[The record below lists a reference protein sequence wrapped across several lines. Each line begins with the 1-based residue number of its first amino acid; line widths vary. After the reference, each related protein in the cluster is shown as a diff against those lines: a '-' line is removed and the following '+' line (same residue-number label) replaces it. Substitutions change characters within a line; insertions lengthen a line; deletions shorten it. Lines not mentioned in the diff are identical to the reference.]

1 MEMAGVVTATGA
13 AIIDRAAKLVRGLG
27 APLEL
32 DTDGIWC
39 CLPASFPEDLV
50 FTRKGEG
57 GDGGGGGKKKVKVSY
72 PCAVL
77 NVMVARNNTND
88 QYQDLVDDVEA
99 TVAGSDGGEGGGGGN
114 GKENGGGAAQPLVPR
129 RKRYATS
136 SQMSI
141 EFEVDGPYRAMILP
155 ASKEEG
161 RLIKKRYAVFN
172 FDGSLAELKGFE
184 LKRRGELKLIKVF
197 QAEVFSKFLEGDS
210 LAGCYAAVA
219 AVADRWLDLLDSRGA
234 GVDDDELMSYISES
248 CTMSKALEEYAGRKT
263 LPATTARRL
272 AEFLGDARI
281 KDKGLNAT
289 YVVSSRPLGAPTS
302 ERAIPVAIFAA
313 EPAVSR
319 AFLRKWC
326 GGVDLDDGRAPGER
340 PDVRA
345 VVDWD
350 YYRERLA
357 STVQKIV
364 TIPAAMQRVPNPV
377 PRVRHPEWLHR
388 RVREKDDKLQQR
400 RLDGFVVA
408 TSRKGGGDIEDFGA
422 QRGASAGAWPSAC
435 KAPAPS
441 PRAAPPPSPPP
452 PPPAAPPPS
461 PPQPVPERSKDPA
474 AWVVSQKRR
483 WRAAVA
489 ARKRRR
495 AEAVARVVA
504 AARAS
509 GGDAHAV
516 ARLAQLDAA
525 AADGGRGD
533 VEGDGAGGARP
544 SGGGVG
550 GVGALL
556 ARAGGGWGALA
567 AGAHLQ
573 LLSLEGVAG
582 GSPGELRA
590 WALVSDNGSSS
601 SPSSSA
607 AVLHSF
613 SLRVPRTFYFAS
625 TAPSGSPELAALSAA
640 VAGGG
645 AVVAP
650 ARKEVPFGRLPP
662 GAALYSITLPF
673 SDPKEARKLKKQQ
686 QQQQGREGSVERCE
700 EEEEEDSDDGDDDE
714 DEALDAAL
722 AAPHVVGVWERS
734 LSPAASAALSLGCC
748 ASLAPRV
755 RAAAAKRSLAEG
767 LELGDLVMRTTA
779 ECDFLQSS
787 PAAAAGAAA
796 AAASAARPSSSSPC
810 SFGGLRPIPV
820 YARFDTSRG
829 RAVLAAHCPA
839 AGKAIVVVVA
849 GAAPSG
855 RGGGGGPRE
864 VTASIAERAWREI
877 SSASTSSSA
886 RSPSPDTGDGARS
899 PSPAPDQQQQQQ
911 QQEQEHHA
919 SPAPSFEVAFA
930 PDAKAGL
937 RTLQRA
943 LSDWRASHRGPT
955 IALVSCRGGGG
966 GSSSSSP
973 SVASFVG
980 GGDDLARKLPA
991 LRSMPRVDAAL
1002 SSSATAAFADP
1013 SSITD
1018 SPDDDDAAAVAVA
1031 AAAAAAG
1038 DDPGEAALAG
1048 ALAWQVPAAR
1058 EAVASLFGARAWLRG
1073 AAAAARYAHLPLSA
1087 FGGNGGDWRSAAADA
1102 LLARTA
1108 RDAGVLLWGSP
1119 LSQARGGWTGRAL
1132 LSGARD
1138 GSGGVGVGVA
1148 IGGGGGSGEEG
1159 GSGSSLGGDT
1169 SWLDG
1174 ASSSSPSAA
1183 ESPSSFSAGPPS
1195 IDILRPGAYRCACV
1209 QLRLHHLLV
1218 AAVDAAPALAD
1229 LDGGALDGGA
1239 GGGAAMRCLR
1249 RLVRAW
1255 VVDATSRGSRAA
1267 DALLLSLG
1275 RWLRDDRRGGMY
1287 AVPLSEG
1294 SLKLAGRLLSALLD
1308 ALARLGAVAVAA
1320 DEGSL
1325 ILAAAGGG
1333 GGGASG
1339 GGGRRGLG
1347 AALAAV
1353 DYALAALRR
1362 RSDGAALFGLLQL
1375 TPARWWHALLFRD
1388 RYNYLGLR
1396 ATLPEAV
1403 EATLAAPG
1411 ALTQGGTS
1419 DHDPASSSS
1428 SSMAAADAVASAAA
1442 AAEASAL
1449 ASPDVDCLWTIKDYL
1464 PLAVQPAFAS
1474 AVTEYLWLPWKATA
1488 EGSSVSSSLSS
1499 QAMAAASA
1507 AGGEAAQVA
1516 WLKAN
1521 LDSALGRRLLRVVA
1535 DADAALGAH
1544 DGDAAHAFPE
1554 LVGSHL
1560 SSEQLGS
1567 PALALTRAVC
1577 EAMSLDR
1584 RLSGEVAALRR
1595 NMLRL
1600 ARTREFSSAAAFL
1613 DPCATFVLRG
1623 VVCGG
1628 CGAAADL
1635 DLCRDPALT
1644 RAGCWRCGACGCRVD
1659 AAGVEARLLD
1669 AVGATAAAFA
1679 TQDLRCVRCRGVAC
1693 GHLTRAC
1700 DQCGGGLELTKPP
1713 SSVTSALRTL
1723 RRVARFHGFEL
1734 LDEAASW
1741 LLQGG

>member
-13 AIIDRAAKLVRGLG
+13 AIIDRAAKLVRGIG

-39 CLPASFPEDLV
+39 CLPASFPEDLT
-50 FTRKGEG
+50 FSRK
-57 GDGGGGGKKKVKVSY
+57 GDGGGKGGKKVKVSY

-77 NVMVARNNTND
+77 NVMVARNNTNE

-99 TVAGSDGGEGGGGGN
+99 TVAGGEGGEGGEGAAKGDGG
-114 GKENGGGAAQPLVPR
+114 GGGAPAAPR
-129 RKRYATS
+129 RRRYATS

-210 LAGCYAAVA
+210 LAGCYASVA

-248 CTMSKALEEYAGRKT
+248 CTMSKALDEYDGRKS

-326 GGVDLDDGRAPGER
+326 GGGDLDDGRGPSER

-345 VVDWD
+345 VVDWA
-350 YYRERLA
+350 YYKERLA

-388 RVREKDDKLQQR
+388 RVREKEDRLQQR
-400 RLDGFVVA
+400 RLDGFLVVGG
-408 TSRKGGGDIEDFGA
+408 RKGGGDIEDFGSA
-422 QRGASAGAWPSAC
+422 RGGSAGGAWPSSAR
-435 KAPAPS
+435 KGDGGLPAPS
-441 PRAAPPPSPPP
+441 PRAALPAP
-452 PPPAAPPPS
+452 PPPAAPAAPPS
-461 PPQPVPERSKDPA
+461 PPQLVLERAADPA

-495 AEAVARVVA
+495 ADASARLAA

-516 ARLAQLDAA
+516 ERLARLDAA
-525 AADGGRGD
+525 AAAA
-533 VEGDGAGGARP
+533 GDGDAMAGGGAAGNGAR
-544 SGGGVG
+544 SAG

-556 ARAGGGWGALA
+556 ARAGGGWDALA

-582 GSPGELRA
+582 APPGELRA
-590 WALVSDNGSSS
+590 WALVYDSGNST
-601 SPSSSA
+601 SSA
-607 AVLHSF
+607 ALHSF
-613 SLRVPRTFYFAS
+613 SLRVPRTFFFAS
-625 TAPSGSPELAALSAA
+625 TAQAGSAELAAFSA

-650 ARKEVPFGRLPP
+650 ARREVPFGKLPP
-662 GAALYSITLPF
+662 GASLYSVTLPF
-673 SDPKEARKLKKQQ
+673 SSSNKKKRNPSENQKR
-686 QQQQGREGSVERCE
+686 GRRGEGGMECSSE
-700 EEEEEDSDDGDDDE
+700 EEGEGEETNSDDDDDDDE
-714 DEALDAAL
+714 EEALDAAL

-748 ASLAPRV
+748 ASLSPRV
-755 RAAAAKRSLAEG
+755 RAAKRSLAEG

-779 ECDFLQSS
+779 ECDFLES
-787 PAAAAGAAA
+787 AAD
-796 AAASAARPSSSSPC
+796 AAASVAATASSSV

-820 YARFDTSRG
+820 YARFDASRG

-839 AGKAIVVVVA
+839 ADKAIIVVVT
-849 GAAPSG
+849 GAAAASG
-855 RGGGGGPRE
+855 RGSAPRE
-864 VTASIAERAWREI
+864 VTASVAERAWREV
-877 SSASTSSSA
+877 SAASPPPSA
-886 RSPSPDTGDGARS
+886 APDGDAPRSRS
-899 PSPAPDQQQQQQ
+899 ASPAPDQLQQGQQQQ
-911 QQEQEHHA
+911 A
-919 SPAPSFEVAFA
+919 SSSFSSSSAPPAFEVAFA
-930 PDAKAGL
+930 PDAKGGL
-937 RTLQRA
+937 RALQRA
-943 LSDWRASHRGPT
+943 LSDWRASHRGPAV
-955 IALVSCRGGGG
+955 ALVSCRGAGD
-966 GSSSSSP
+966 SPSP

-980 GGDDLARKLPA
+980 GGDELARRLPA

-1002 SSSATAAFADP
+1002 SSASTAAFAAADP
-1013 SSITD
+1013 STAAAGSAG
-1018 SPDDDDAAAVAVA
+1018 DDGDAAVAV

-1048 ALAWQVPAAR
+1048 ALVWQVPAAR
-1058 EAVASLFGARAWLRG
+1058 EAVAALCGARAWLRG
-1073 AAAAARYAHLPLSA
+1073 ASAAARYAHLPLSA
-1087 FGGNGGDWRSAAADA
+1087 LGGGGDWRSAAADA

-1119 LSQARGGWTGRAL
+1119 LSQGCGGSGQAL
-1132 LSGARD
+1132 LAGARD
-1138 GSGGVGVGVA
+1138 GSGGVGVGGV

-1159 GSGSSLGGDT
+1159 GGGGGGGSSLGGDA
-1169 SWLDG
+1169 SWLN
-1174 ASSSSPSAA
+1174 ASSSASAA
-1183 ESPSSFSAGPPS
+1183 NASSFSAGPPS

-1229 LDGGALDGGA
+1229 LDGGALDGGS

-1255 VVDATSRGSRAA
+1255 VVDATARGSKPA

-1287 AVPLSEG
+1287 AVPLGEG
-1294 SLKLAGRLLSALLD
+1294 SLKLAGRLLAALLD

-1333 GGGASG
+1333 SSSAT

-1347 AALAAV
+1347 SALAAV

-1403 EATLAAPG
+1403 EATLATPG
-1411 ALTQGGTS
+1411 ALTQGG
-1419 DHDPASSSS
+1419 DPVNDGGDGGPP
-1428 SSMAAADAVASAAA
+1428 SSMAAAEAVASAAA

-1449 ASPDVDCLWTIKDYL
+1449 AAPDVDCLWTIRDYL
-1464 PLAVQPAFAS
+1464 PPAVQQAFAS
-1474 AVTEYLWLPWKATA
+1474 AIAEYLWLPWKATA
-1488 EGSSVSSSLSS
+1488 EGSKASSSLSS
-1499 QAMAAASA
+1499 QAVAAACA

-1521 LDSALGRRLLRVVA
+1521 LDGALGRRLLRVVA

-1560 SSEQLGS
+1560 TSEELGS

-1577 EAMSLDR
+1577 EAMSLDL
-1584 RLSGEVAALRR
+1584 RLSGEVSALRR

-1600 ARTREFSSAAAFL
+1600 ARTREFSGAAAFR

-1644 RAGCWRCGACGCRVD
+1644 RGSSGCWRCGACGARAD
-1659 AAGVEARLLD
+1659 AAAVEARLLD
-1669 AVGATAAAFA
+1669 AVGAAAAAYA

-1713 SSVTSALRTL
+1713 SSVTTALRTL

-1741 LLQGG
+1741 LLQEG

>member
-1 MEMAGVVTATGA
+1 MAGG
-13 AIIDRAAKLVRGLG
+13 RG
-27 APLEL
+27 
-32 DTDGIWC
+32 
-39 CLPASFPEDLV
+39 V
-50 FTRKGEG
+50 GEG
-57 GDGGGGGKKKVKVSY
+57 G
-72 PCAVL
+72 
-77 NVMVARNNTND
+77 
-88 QYQDLVDDVEA
+88 
-99 TVAGSDGGEGGGGGN
+99 EG
-114 GKENGGGAAQPLVPR
+114 GKENGGGAPNAAAAVPR

-172 FDGSLAELKGFE
+172 PDGSLAELKGFE

-248 CTMSKALEEYAGRKT
+248 CTMSKALDEYDGRKS

-289 YVVSSRPLGAPTS
+289 YVVSNRPLGAPTS
-302 ERAIPVAIFAA
+302 ERAIPVAIFSA

-326 GGVDLDDGRAPGER
+326 GGGDLDHDGRSASER
-340 PDVRA
+340 PDVREI
-345 VVDWD
+345 VDWD
-350 YYRERLA
+350 YYKERLA

-364 TIPAAMQRVPNPV
+364 TIPAAMQRIPNPV

-388 RVREKDDKLQQR
+388 RVREKEDKLQQR
-400 RLDGFVVA
+400 RLDGFLVVGP
-408 TSRKGGGDIEDFGA
+408 RKGNDIEDFGN
-422 QRGASAGAWPSAC
+422 ASAAGAAWPSSAR

-441 PRAAPPPSPPP
+441 PRAALPPP
-452 PPPAAPPPS
+452 PPPAPPAAPPSS
-461 PPQPVPERSKDPA
+461 PKPVLERSRDPA

-489 ARKRRR
+489 ARKRRHADASAR
-495 AEAVARVVA
+495 LAV

-516 ARLAQLDAA
+516 ARLARLDAA
-525 AADGGRGD
+525 TAAAT
-533 VEGDGAGGARP
+533 GDGEMMEEDAAGGAGTR
-544 SGGGVG
+544 S

-582 GSPGELRA
+582 GCPGELRA
-590 WALVSDNGSSS
+590 WALVADNTSSS
-601 SPSSSA
+601 STS
-607 AVLHSF
+607 VLHSF
-613 SLRVPRTFYFAS
+613 PLRVPRTFFFAS
-625 TAPSGSPELAALSAA
+625 TAQPGSTELAAFSA

-650 ARKEVPFGRLPP
+650 ARREVPFGRLPP
-662 GAALYSITLPF
+662 GASLYSVTLPF
-673 SDPKEARKLKKQQ
+673 SATASKNQKQRKQQ
-686 QQQQGREGSVERCE
+686 KQQKQGEDMECSSE
-700 EEEEEDSDDGDDDE
+700 EEESDSDDDDDE

-755 RAAAAKRSLAEG
+755 RADAARRSLAEG
-767 LELGDLVMRTTA
+767 LEVGDLVMRTTT
-779 ECDFLQSS
+779 ECDFLESAARDATAAA
-787 PAAAAGAAA
+787 PAAAAP
-796 AAASAARPSSSSPC
+796 PS
-810 SFGGLRPIPV
+810 FAGLRPIPV

-839 AGKAIVVVVA
+839 AGKAIVVVVT
-849 GAAPSG
+849 GAASG
-855 RGGGGGPRE
+855 RGGGPKE
-864 VTASIAERAWREI
+864 VTSSIVERAWREI
-877 SSASTSSSA
+877 SASTPCPES
-886 RSPSPDTGDGARS
+886 TGDDASRS
-899 PSPAPDQQQQQQ
+899 RSRSASPAPEQQQQQQ
-911 QQEQEHHA
+911 QQQTSSS
-919 SPAPSFEVAFA
+919 SPAPPPAFEVAFA
-930 PDAKAGL
+930 SDAKSGL
-937 RTLQRA
+937 RALQRA
-943 LSDWRASHRGPT
+943 LSDWRASHRGPA

-966 GSSSSSP
+966 GNSSSASS

-980 GGDDLARKLPA
+980 GSDELSRGLPA

-1002 SSSATAAFADP
+1002 SSSSTAAFADP
-1013 SSITD
+1013 EVTGSL
-1018 SPDDDDAAAVAVA
+1018 DDGDAAVAV

-1038 DDPGEAALAG
+1038 DDPGEVALAG

-1058 EAVASLFGARAWLRG
+1058 EAVASLLGARAWLRG
-1073 AAAAARYAHLPLSA
+1073 ASAAARYAHLPLSA
-1087 FGGNGGDWRSAAADA
+1087 LGGGGDWRSAAADA

-1119 LSQARGGWTGRAL
+1119 LSQGGCGQAL

-1138 GSGGVGVGVA
+1138 GSGGVGVGGV
-1148 IGGGGGSGEEG
+1148 IGGGGGEEGGGGGSGGGGG
-1159 GSGSSLGGDT
+1159 GSNLGGDA
-1169 SWLDG
+1169 SWLN
-1174 ASSSSPSAA
+1174 SAA
-1183 ESPSSFSAGPPS
+1183 ADASSFSAGPPS

-1255 VVDATSRGSRAA
+1255 VVDATSRGSKPA
-1267 DALLLSLG
+1267 DSLLLSLG
-1275 RWLRDDRRGGMY
+1275 RWLRDDRRGGMF

-1308 ALARLGAVAVAA
+1308 ALARLGAVTVAA

-1333 GGGASG
+1333 GGGGGGAT

-1362 RSDGAALFGLLQL
+1362 RADGAALFSLLQL

-1403 EATLAAPG
+1403 EATLATPG
-1411 ALTQGGTS
+1411 ALTQGGGA
-1419 DHDPASSSS
+1419 DDGVS
-1428 SSMAAADAVASAAA
+1428 SSMAAAEAVASAAA

-1449 ASPDVDCLWTIKDYL
+1449 ASPDVDCLWTVKDYL
-1464 PLAVQPAFAS
+1464 PPAVQQAFAD
-1474 AVTEYLWLPWKATA
+1474 AVAEYLWLPWRATA
-1488 EGSSVSSSLSS
+1488 EGSTVSSSLSS
-1499 QAMAAASA
+1499 QAVATALA

-1521 LDSALGRRLLRVVA
+1521 LDGALGRRLLRVVA

-1560 SSEQLGS
+1560 SSEELGS

-1584 RLSGEVAALRR
+1584 RLSNEVSALRR

-1600 ARTREFSSAAAFL
+1600 ARTREFSGAAAFR

-1644 RAGCWRCGACGCRVD
+1644 RAGSCWRCGACGCRVD
-1659 AAGVEARLLD
+1659 SAGVEARLLD
-1669 AVGATAAAFA
+1669 AVGAAAAAFA

-1700 DQCGGGLELTKPP
+1700 DQCGGGLELTRPP
-1713 SSVTSALRTL
+1713 ASVTTALRTL

-1741 LLQGG
+1741 LLQEG

>member
-13 AIIDRAAKLVRGLG
+13 AIIDRAAKLVRGIG

-39 CLPASFPEDLV
+39 CLPSSFPEDLT
-50 FTRKGEG
+50 FSRKQ
-57 GDGGGGGKKKVKVSY
+57 DGRSGKKKVKVSY

-77 NVMVARNNTND
+77 NVMVARNNTNE

-99 TVAGSDGGEGGGGGN
+99 TVAGEGEGAGEG
-114 GKENGGGAAQPLVPR
+114 GKENGGGGGGAGAAQNPLVPR

-184 LKRRGELKLIKVF
+184 LKRRGELKLVKVF

-210 LAGCYAAVA
+210 LAGCYASVA

-248 CTMSKALEEYAGRKT
+248 CTMSKALEEYDGRKS

-289 YVVSSRPLGAPTS
+289 YVVSNRPLGAPTS

-313 EPAVSR
+313 EPAVAR

-326 GGVDLDDGRAPGER
+326 GGGDLDDGRAPGER

-345 VVDWD
+345 VVDWE
-350 YYRERLA
+350 YYKERLA

-388 RVREKDDKLQQR
+388 RVREKEDKLQQR
-400 RLDGFVVA
+400 RLDGFLVVGGGA
-408 TSRKGGGDIEDFGA
+408 AAKKGGGDIEDFGN
-422 QRGASAGAWPSAC
+422 GAAPAGAWPASAR
-435 KAPAPS
+435 KAAAAPIPS
-441 PRAAPPPSPPP
+441 PRAALPPP
-452 PPPAAPPPS
+452 PPPAPPSS
-461 PPQPVPERSKDPA
+461 PPQPVLERARDPA

-489 ARKRRR
+489 ARKKRR
-495 AEAVARVVA
+495 ADASARLAA

-509 GGDAHAV
+509 GGDAYAV
-516 ARLAQLDAA
+516 ARLVQLDAA
-525 AADGGRGD
+525 AGGSD
-533 VEGDGAGGARP
+533 AMMEEGDAAAAAGNR
-544 SGGGVG
+544 S

-567 AGAHLQ
+567 AGAHMQ

-590 WALVSDNGSSS
+590 WALVSSDSSS
-601 SPSSSA
+601 SSSS
-607 AVLHSF
+607 VLHSF

-625 TAPSGSPELAALSAA
+625 TAAPGSPELAAFAA
-640 VAGGG
+640 VAGGRG

-650 ARKEVPFGRLPP
+650 ARKEVPFGKLPP
-662 GAALYSITLPF
+662 GAALYSVTLPF
-673 SDPKEARKLKKQQ
+673 AAPSSRKKKKGSSGSDAEET
-686 QQQQGREGSVERCE
+686 EGE
-700 EEEEEDSDDGDDDE
+700 EEALDSEDSDDDDDDE
-714 DEALDAAL
+714 EEALDAAL

-734 LSPAASAALSLGCC
+734 LSPAAAAALSVGCC

-755 RAAAAKRSLAEG
+755 RAAKKSLAEG

-779 ECDFLQSS
+779 ECDFLES
-787 PAAAAGAAA
+787 AAGNGD
-796 AAASAARPSSSSPC
+796 ASASVAALPSSSSS

-820 YARFDTSRG
+820 YARFDPSRG

-839 AGKAIVVVVA
+839 AGKAIVVVVT
-849 GAAPSG
+849 GAAPAG
-855 RGGGGGPRE
+855 RGGAGGGGPKE
-864 VTASIAERAWREI
+864 VTASIAERAWREVLRA
-877 SSASTSSSA
+877 SSVPSSTSPPENDDGGDNDNA
-886 RSPSPDTGDGARS
+886 LRSRS
-899 PSPAPDQQQQQQ
+899 
-911 QQEQEHHA
+911 A
-919 SPAPSFEVAFA
+919 SPAPNQQQPASASASNDNDSAPAFEVAFA

-937 RTLQRA
+937 RALQRA
-943 LSDWRASHRGPT
+943 LSGWRASHRGPA

-966 GSSSSSP
+966 GGSGSSSA

-980 GGDDLARKLPA
+980 GGDELARRLPA

-1002 SSSATAAFADP
+1002 SSSSTAALADA
-1013 SSITD
+1013 SI
-1018 SPDDDDAAAVAVA
+1018 SAADDAAVAV

-1058 EAVASLFGARAWLRG
+1058 EAVAALLGARAWLRG
-1073 AAAAARYAHLPLSA
+1073 VAAAARYAHLPLSSL
-1087 FGGNGGDWRSAAADA
+1087 GGGGDWRSAAADA

-1108 RDAGVLLWGSP
+1108 KDAGVLLWGSP
-1119 LSQARGGWTGRAL
+1119 LSQACGGAGGQAL
-1132 LSGARD
+1132 LSSSRD
-1138 GSGGVGVGVA
+1138 GSGGVGVGGV
-1148 IGGGGGSGEEG
+1148 IGGGNGEEG
-1159 GSGSSLGGDT
+1159 SGNGGSSSLGGDA
-1169 SWLDG
+1169 SWLNH
-1174 ASSSSPSAA
+1174 SSSSSSSANA
-1183 ESPSSFSAGPPS
+1183 SSFSAGPPS

-1229 LDGGALDGGA
+1229 LDGGALDGGS

-1267 DALLLSLG
+1267 DSLLLSLG

-1333 GGGASG
+1333 SSSV

-1396 ATLPEAV
+1396 ATLPETV
-1403 EATLAAPG
+1403 EATLATPG
-1411 ALTQGGTS
+1411 ALTQGGGIGGAEE
-1419 DHDPASSSS
+1419 DPLVS
-1428 SSMAAADAVASAAA
+1428 SSMAAAEAVATAAA

-1464 PLAVQPAFAS
+1464 PPAVQAAFAS
-1474 AVTEYLWLPWKATA
+1474 AVAEYLWLPWKATA
-1488 EGSSVSSSLSS
+1488 EGSNNSSSLSS
-1499 QAMAAASA
+1499 QAMAAAAA

-1560 SSEQLGS
+1560 SSEELGS

-1584 RLSGEVAALRR
+1584 RLSNEVSALRR

-1600 ARTREFSSAAAFL
+1600 ARTREFSGAAVFH

-1644 RAGCWRCGACGCRVD
+1644 QAGCWRCGACGCKVD
-1659 AAGVEARLLD
+1659 SAGVEARLLD
-1669 AVGATAAAFA
+1669 AVGAAAAAYA

-1713 SSVTSALRTL
+1713 STVTTALRTL

-1741 LLQGG
+1741 LLQEG